1 MSDYDKM
8 SVEELIGVAADYRGM
23 AVTMDRF
30 IIPALRRAVIR
41 EAGAVECTL
50 EVAQGFPY
58 VFVHTGIDKVNS
70 LKSGEYHLI
79 PKETP

>member
-30 IIPALRRAVIR
+30 VIPALRRAVLLR
-41 EAGAVECTL
+41 EV
-50 EVAQGFPY
+50 
-58 VFVHTGIDKVNS
+58 S
-70 LKSGEYHLI
+70 R
-79 PKETP
+79 

>member
-41 EAGAVECTL
+41 EASVAECNL
-50 EVAQGFPY
+50 DVAQGYPY
-58 VFVHTGIDKVNS
+58 VYVRGSIDTFHS
-70 LKSGEYHLI
+70 LKNGEYHLV